1 MTIVEISRNYMDIL
15 NDLKEKIIKARM
27 STAIAVNNELLKIYW
42 EIGHSIYEQEKA
54 SNWCCNVERC

>member
-1 MTIVEISRNYMDIL
+1 MDIL
-15 NDLKEKIIKARM
+15 NDLKEKIRNVRM
-27 STAIAVNNELLKIYW
+27 DTALAVNNESLKIYW